1 MFEVSENGIA
11 NLKAEISKLEAEA
24 LENSEQEYIAETID
38 EVMEEMGYDLIGSR
52 EVTKKSGKRFRD
64 ELYTFSEGTAVNI
77 RYDNQGKIAMELG
90 GIDSTD
96 RLPSSSEAS
105 RLEDEMVAFCDKFTE
120 FEKRLAAKGIVCKN
134 RVSHLPPKAEY
145 AQIINTSDYDM
156 KTEIETFKAERRSAK
171 NESKKTKS
179 L

>member
-1 MFEVSENGIA
+1 MFNTSSD
-11 NLKAEISKLEAEA
+11 NLSKVIKNA
-24 LENSEQEYIAETID
+24 
-38 EVMEEMGYDLIGSR
+38 
-52 EVTKKSGKRFRD
+52 
-64 ELYTFSEGTAVNI
+64 
-77 RYDNQGKIAMELG
+77 GKIAMELG

-105 RLEDEMVAFCDKFTE
+105 KLEDEMAAFCDKFTE

-156 KTEIETFKAERRSAK
+156 KTEVDLIKEVHKLR
-171 NESKKTKS
+171 KTGIKGQAV
-179 L
+179 